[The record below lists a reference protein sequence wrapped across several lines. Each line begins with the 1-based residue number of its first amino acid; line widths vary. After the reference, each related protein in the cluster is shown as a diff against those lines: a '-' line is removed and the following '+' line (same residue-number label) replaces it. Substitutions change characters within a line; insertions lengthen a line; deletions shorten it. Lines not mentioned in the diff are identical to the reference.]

1 MNIANMSVK
10 ERMEYLQK
18 RKEEH
23 DTFRY
28 YAAKVQAWMGK
39 KTQSEVVMEEA
50 SVNSFYRHGT
60 KEVHIRKGSDQR
72 TYGHEFG
79 HEFFHRFVE
88 GYYNPI
94 NILEMWE
101 WFLLLVQENKEVIK
115 DTLNSLGSK
124 KVIRIFTDGL
134 CCLGLDVYDLGYW
147 GHEKNYAKGKNPG
160 IAENETF
167 AEFFA
172 VLYTEDWE
180 CFSFMMKEFP
190 TFCESCFL
198 AIDKGIAATA

>member
-1 MNIANMSVK
+1 MNVAYMSAK

-18 RKEEH
+18 RKEEY
-23 DTFRY
+23 DTFHY

-50 SVNSFYRHGT
+50 GVNSFYRHSA

-79 HEFFHRFVE
+79 HEFYYRFVE

-94 NILEMWE
+94 DILEMWE
-101 WFLLLVQENKEVIK
+101 WFLLLVRESEEVIK

-124 KVIRIFTDGL
+124 KVIRIFTDAL
-134 CCLGLDVYDLGYW
+134 CCLGLNVYDLGYW
-147 GHEKNYAKGKNPG
+147 GHEKNYAKGRNLN
-160 IAENETF
+160 ITENETF
-167 AEFFA
+167 AEFFSG
-172 VLYTEDWE
+172 LYTEDWE
-180 CFSFMMKEFP
+180 CYEFMINYFP
-190 TFCESCFL
+190 KFVESCFL
-198 AIDKGIAATA
+198 AIDKGITATA